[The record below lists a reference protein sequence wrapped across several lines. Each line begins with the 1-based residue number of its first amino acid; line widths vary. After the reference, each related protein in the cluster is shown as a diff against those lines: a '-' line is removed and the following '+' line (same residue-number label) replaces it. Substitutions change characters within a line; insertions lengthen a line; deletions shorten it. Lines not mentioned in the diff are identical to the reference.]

1 MIRISQLKLPVDHT
15 EKALAAEIARRAYG
29 QQPVEWKIVR
39 RSIDARKKPE
49 LFYTYTI
56 DAAFA
61 GEKKVLQHRNSKWSR
76 VKEERYRFPVHAD
89 DVGGGQRLPEEERP
103 VIIGAGPAGLFAAL
117 VLARN
122 GFAPILYE
130 RGDAVELRT
139 KKVEHFFKEGV
150 LDTESNVQF
159 GEGGAGTFSDGKLN
173 TVVKDKSGKNRFV
186 LEEFVKH
193 GAPEEILYEAKPH
206 IGTDILK
213 RVVAS
218 IREEILSLGGEI
230 HFGTKLVELLTEE
243 KDGERMLTGIRL
255 ETAAPE
261 SGNNAAGVK
270 VNPADRDGKRH
281 ICDGKR
287 HIIEKS
293 CRTVILAV
301 GHSAR
306 DTFYMLYD
314 KGLFMRPKSFAI
326 GVRVEHPAAM
336 INESQYGEKYAGILP
351 AASYKLTH
359 QCKNGR
365 GVYSFCMCPGGYVV
379 NSSSE
384 DGLLCVNGMSD
395 YKRDSANSNSAI
407 ITTVTPEDFA
417 LSENGTTRAG
427 DPVHPLAGVEFQR
440 QYEKLAYASAG
451 GKIPLQLYGDFKKG
465 KVSTGFGGVTPC
477 MKGQWQFADVRKCL
491 PDYVVESLIEG
502 IEAFGHKIKGY
513 DRPDAIFSGV
523 ETRTSS
529 PVRMERDESG
539 QANIRGLFPC
549 GEGAGYAGGITSAA
563 MDGLRMAE
571 AAARK
576 LSKMI
581 LF

>member
-29 QQPVEWKIVR
+29 QQLVEWKIVR

-56 DAAFA
+56 DAAFD

-76 VKEERYRFPVHAD
+76 VKEERYRFLVHAD

-122 GFAPILYE
+122 GFAPVVYE

-255 ETAAPE
+255 ETAASA

-270 VNPADRDGKRH
+270 VNPADRDE
-281 ICDGKR
+281 KR

-384 DGLLCVNGMSD
+384 EGLLCVNGMSD

-451 GKIPLQLYGDFKKG
+451 GKIPLQLYGDFKEG

-477 MKGQWQFADVRKCL
+477 MKGQWQFADVRKSL
-491 PDYVVESLIEG
+491 PDYVAESLIEG

-576 LSKMI
+576 LSKII

>member
-56 DAAFA
+56 DAVFA
-61 GEKKVLQHRNSKWSR
+61 GEKKVLQHRNSKWGR

-122 GFAPILYE
+122 GFSPVVYE

-281 ICDGKR
+281 I
-287 HIIEKS
+287 IEKS

-384 DGLLCVNGMSD
+384 EGLLCVNGMSD

-427 DPVHPLAGVEFQR
+427 DPVHPLNF
-440 QYEKLAYASAG
+440 SAG
-451 GKIPLQLYGDFKKG
+451 MRSWRTLPPEERFRCSFTVIL
-465 KVSTGFGGVTPC
+465 
-477 MKGQWQFADVRKCL
+477 RK
-491 PDYVVESLIEG
+491 ERS
-502 IEAFGHKIKGY
+502 A
-513 DRPDAIFSGV
+513 
-523 ETRTSS
+523 
-529 PVRMERDESG
+529 PV
-539 QANIRGLFPC
+539 L
-549 GEGAGYAGGITSAA
+549 AA
-563 MDGLRMAE
+563 
-571 AAARK
+571 
-576 LSKMI
+576 
-581 LF
+581 